1 MSEGSNQNTPFA
13 IRCNILAELWMD
25 YRQQEDLQDFIQYND
40 LGLPLGFL
48 VSEELVTANDKAITM
63 INETFDLFLATLEIE
78 DQGFESLDEML
89 SL

>member
-1 MSEGSNQNTPFA
+1 MSNAQETPYE

-25 YRQQEDLQDFIQYND
+25 YRQQEDFKDFIQYND

-48 VSEELVTANDKAITM
+48 VSEGLVAANDRAITM
-63 INETFDLFLATLEIE
+63 INETFDLLLATLEIE